1 MSLGQLFFS
10 LTYLKCT
17 VVANISYNN
26 IIQIVH
32 GEQRV
37 QRLQEKLRE
46 TRQASVG
53 ATPEG
58 MIATNSAFAVIE
70 IYKINCTV
78 YLFDV
83 FCTSNDIVC
92 SMELFYV
99 RIYGSVSV

>member
-58 MIATNSAFAVIE
+58 MRRLMKS
-70 IYKINCTV
+70 
-78 YLFDV
+78 
-83 FCTSNDIVC
+83 S
-92 SMELFYV
+92 
-99 RIYGSVSV
+99 R